1 MEYSADQI
9 KKIVNLGTLGYD
21 VEKCINVMDVE
32 NEAAFKK
39 DFLTP
44 GTAVYKAYKKGHDIA
59 DFAIDSKLFEMARQG
74 DINAMREFERKKR
87 MRENRQKP

>member
-1 MEYSADQI
+1 MEYTADQL

-21 VEKCINVMDVE
+21 VEKCINVLDVE
-32 NEAAFKK
+32 DEAAFKK
-39 DFLTP
+39 EFATP
-44 GTAVYKAYKKGHDIA
+44 GTTVYKAYKKGQDIA

-87 MRENRQKP
+87 IRENKQKP